1 MQVVAAQCAGQP
13 EGGAGRRAGR
23 RAGRL
28 FASPGTKSCLRSS
41 PVQPR
46 GHRLRSKEYNSGVSA
61 VQGLRVATASTPSA
75 EQWQRYATIP

>member
-23 RAGRL
+23 L
-28 FASPGTKSCLRSS
+28 FASLGTKSCLRSS
-41 PVQPR
+41 PVQPG